1 MHLIRFNFWFFFVLF
16 SGFLIK
22 STNYRRFSFVKSPES
37 VSRKVP
43 GSTNS
48 MKTTKSAAIANANR
62 ASFVP
67 PIPTDSIRINL
78 IFNVIGNHDRAFALK
93 CAPVAQRQE
102 INPKREKI
110 IFGLFISCPIFTVRN
125 KRRCKNIIQF
135 SARDLLARFYHHH
148 HLLDYAFTAPREGRH
163 EDLVGNSCD
172 FSITFLNNFTWSL

>member
-1 MHLIRFNFWFFFVLF
+1 M
-16 SGFLIK
+16 
-22 STNYRRFSFVKSPES
+22 SPE
-37 VSRKVP
+37 RCR
-43 GSTNS
+43 TARNS

-62 ASFVP
+62 TSFVP
-67 PIPTDSIRINL
+67 PIPTDSIKINL

-135 SARDLLARFYHHH
+135 SSRDLLARFYHHH
-148 HLLDYAFTAPREGRH
+148 LLDYAFTASREGDTKISL
-163 EDLVGNSCD
+163 EDSCD
-172 FSITFLNNFTWSL
+172 FSITFLNNFT